1 MSLDAKLAA
10 LMTELYREVFCNR
23 M

>member
-1 MSLDAKLAA
+1 
-10 LMTELYREVFCNR
+10 MTELYREVFCNR